1 MPSFAERI
9 LTVGAIALTA
19 GAIGFGGAAV
29 AGVNAKPPTTTYTV
43 YEDGSG
49 RVVLRG
55 KLPVGNSTVE
65 DVTGLLIA
73 RRDGTYVI
81 RLGFCKTS
89 GICNDLPDLPRG
101 K

>member
-29 AGVNAKPPTTTYTV
+29 ANVNVKPTTTYRV

-49 RVVLRG
+49 RLVLRG
-55 KLPVGNSTVE
+55 KLPIKAGERVY
-65 DVTGLLIA
+65 DVSGQLLA
-73 RRDGTYVI
+73 RRNGTYVI
-81 RLGFCKTS
+81 RLDFCKS
-89 GICNDLPDLPRG
+89 NGRCADLPDHVV